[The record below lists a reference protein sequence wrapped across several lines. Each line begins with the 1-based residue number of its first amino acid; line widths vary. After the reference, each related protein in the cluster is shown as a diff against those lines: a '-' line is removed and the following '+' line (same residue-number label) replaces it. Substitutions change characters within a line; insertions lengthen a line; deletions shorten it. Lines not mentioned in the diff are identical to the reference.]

1 MSFPRKLSPT
11 GSDFESSLLPG
22 RDYSNLKFNQFANLH
37 AIKCSEMWR
46 FRDLMLRNSSSSL
59 LRCFQRLLTYVIYM
73 AHIIWGSKSDY
84 WIRVEPYKSY
94 IVLLIQFALYIHG
107 CVPFLAMQISAIRV
121 EVDLE
126 ISILTWNSHH
136 LLRVRVARVMLHQ
149 GSKWYHLCIFICSPS
164 TIIIFSHRKIYVFDH
179 LRGPHIFLPEK
190 FSHRRLKNLPT
201 ISI

>member
-1 MSFPRKLSPT
+1 MNLSSKTEFCNAISSNRRAMSFPRKLSPT

-107 CVPFLAMQISAIRV
+107 CVPFLAMPISAIRV

-136 LLRVRVARVMLHQ
+136 LFRVRVTMVMVHQ
-149 GSKWYHLCIFICSPS
+149 GSK
-164 TIIIFSHRKIYVFDH
+164 
-179 LRGPHIFLPEK
+179 
-190 FSHRRLKNLPT
+190 
-201 ISI
+201 